1 MINPVNH
8 SRSREDIAVY
18 KVEPYVMPADI
29 YAVTPHTGRGGWTWY
44 TGSAGWTYRL
54 IVESLLG
61 LRLEMDK
68 LHFTPCF
75 PAHWTGFKVHY
86 RFRETVY
93 HITVLQTP
101 DHIGEMTITM
111 DGLSFDGQQVQVTND
126 LKEHFVELTFAPAES
141 TVSSI

>member
-18 KVEPYVMPADI
+18 KVELYVMPADI
-29 YAVTPHTGRGGWTWY
+29 YAVTPHTGPRRMDVVHRFRG
-44 TGSAGWTYRL
+44 L
-54 IVESLLG
+54 DVQVIVESLLG
-61 LRLEMDK
+61 LRLEVDK